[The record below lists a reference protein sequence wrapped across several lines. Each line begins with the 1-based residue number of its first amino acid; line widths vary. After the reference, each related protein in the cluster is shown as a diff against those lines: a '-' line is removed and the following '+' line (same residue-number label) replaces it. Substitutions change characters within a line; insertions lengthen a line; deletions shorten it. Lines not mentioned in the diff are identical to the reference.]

1 MPGIRAGTI
10 DARGAWWGMSR
21 SSGLRGTAHL
31 CNCGVQTRG
40 RGVFFEIA
48 NQGYLPALI
57 PRADLVE
64 GNSKLEVSRSVAQ
77 VAGPAIAG
85 LLLPAARAILIDA
98 ASIRVVLSNPTPWK
112 ISGCTATA
120 NPGSNVVFA
129 VYLILVFRYL
139 HLSQGVMGLIF
150 AWAVRLRQWPV
161 GAIT

>member
-1 MPGIRAGTI
+1 
-10 DARGAWWGMSR
+10 MSR

-98 ASIRVVLSNPTPWK
+98 ASIRVVLSTDPMEDLGLHGDCE
-112 ISGCTATA
+112 SGQQRGVRRLLDLGLPAPAPQSGRHGADVRVGC
-120 NPGSNVVFA
+120 PPSA
-129 VYLILVFRYL
+129 VAGRGH
-139 HLSQGVMGLIF
+139 HLSPL
-150 AWAVRLRQWPV
+150 PV
-161 GAIT
+161 QLQAEPWS